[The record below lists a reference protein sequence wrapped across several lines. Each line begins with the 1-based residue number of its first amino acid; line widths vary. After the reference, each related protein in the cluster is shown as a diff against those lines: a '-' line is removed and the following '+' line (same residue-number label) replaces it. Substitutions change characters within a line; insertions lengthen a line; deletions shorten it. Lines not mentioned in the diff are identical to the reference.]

1 MHPSHSSIIINQ
13 CILTHTHTHTLTC
26 THTHTHSH
34 AHSHTHTLTCTLT
47 HTHTEE
53 RRLFVGMLS
62 KNFTEDDV
70 RVMFSPYGGVE
81 DVSILRN
88 ADGRSKGVHV
98 CLSVCMLQQ
107 SVCLSVCLFG
117 HVLPL
122 WRCGGCVHIM
132 KYADGRSK
140 GTRLY
145 VASFNTCRS
154 VRMLHHSTHVCPFV
168 HVCCIIQHMSVRL
181 YVAAVCLSV
190 CMLQPSVCL
199 SSSICPSGAAFVRLS
214 SRAQALQAITALHQ
228 SQTMPVSRVHVCVCV
243 CMCVCVSC
251 VCVSVCVN
259 WYCMSHTWIDIN
271 IAGQARNPRRHCF
284 QVIAI
289 FFL

>member
-1 MHPSHSSIIINQ
+1 MCIQFHASLTLLDNYQPVHPHTHTY
-13 CILTHTHTHTLTC
+13 THTHM
-26 THTHTHSH
+26 HTHSH
-34 AHSHTHTLTCTLT
+34 AHTLT

-145 VASFNTCRS
+145 VASFNTCWS
-154 VRMLHHSTHVCPFV
+154 VRMLHHSTHICPFV
-168 HVCCIIQHMSVRL
+168 HVCCSILHISGRS
-181 YVAAVCLSV
+181 YVASFNTCLSV
-190 CMLQPSVCL
+190 CMLQQSVCPSVCC
-199 SSSICPSGAAFVRLS
+199 SSL
-214 SRAQALQAITALHQ
+214 
-228 SQTMPVSRVHVCVCV
+228 
-243 CMCVCVSC
+243 
-251 VCVSVCVN
+251 SVCHHQFVLQELHLFVSLQELKHSRPLLH
-259 WYCMSHTWIDIN
+259 YTR
-271 IAGQARNPRRHCF
+271 ARLC
-284 QVIAI
+284 
-289 FFL
+289 L

>member
-1 MHPSHSSIIINQ
+1 M
-13 CILTHTHTHTLTC
+13 
-26 THTHTHSH
+26 
-34 AHSHTHTLTCTLT
+34 
-47 HTHTEE
+47 
-53 RRLFVGMLS
+53 
-62 KNFTEDDV
+62 
-70 RVMFSPYGGVE
+70 
-81 DVSILRN
+81 SILRN

-122 WRCGGCVHIM
+122 WRCGGCAH
-132 KYADGRSK
+132 
-140 GTRLY
+140 LY

-154 VRMLHHSTHVCPFV
+154 VLMLHHSTHVCPFL
-168 HVCCIIQHMSVRL
+168 HVCCSIQHISGRS
-181 YVAAVCLSV
+181 YVASFNTCLSV
-190 CMLQPSVCL
+190 CMLQQSVCL

-271 IAGQARNPRRHCF
+271 ICRAGKKPS
-284 QVIAI
+284 
-289 FFL
+289 